1 MKALI
6 LAAGRGRRL
15 QQSEPKPLTSL
26 LGLTLL
32 ERVLFSLKQKGI
44 AEAIIVTGYKG
55 DTIIKK
61 LKDKEKKIGI
71 KLTFIE
77 NPEWE
82 KGNGVSVL
90 KAKRL
95 LEKHN
100 FILLMCDHLF
110 DPEILEKLPQ
120 KAQKCAVCIDRDL
133 SNIFDMDDATKIY
146 MEQGVPKRIGKSLEK
161 YNAIDCGIFYCTPE
175 IFSALEKTTSE
186 GKYQL
191 TDAVQYLVERGRM
204 DAIDITGK
212 FWIDI
217 DTPESLKHA
226 ERQMLRNL
234 TKPTDGIVSKIINR
248 RISKLISSKLV
259 KTGITPNQVS
269 LFAFMLMVISSI
281 LFASGRWTFLVI
293 GGMLVQ
299 ISSIIDGCDGEIA
312 RLKFQMSRYG
322 SFLDST
328 LDRYAD
334 FLVIFGLAYGYWRL
348 HEDFMVWI
356 LGFFALIGVFAF
368 SYINARY
375 EAVFHKE
382 SASLPLRR
390 DLRLLVIAVGAIVN
404 QVLITLLLLSLTN
417 IEVFRRLI
425 SFRRESPAV

>member
-44 AEAIIVTGYKG
+44 AEAVIVIGYQG
-55 DTIIKK
+55 DAVIKR
-61 LKDKEKKIGI
+61 LKEKNIGI
-71 KLTFIE
+71 RLTFIE
-77 NPEWE
+77 NPEWQ
-82 KGNGVSVL
+82 KGNGISVL
-90 KAKRL
+90 KAKHL
-95 LEKHN
+95 LDREN

-120 KAQKCAVCIDRDL
+120 KAQRCAVCIDRNL
-133 SNIFDMDDATKIY
+133 SNIFDMDDATKICI
-146 MEQGVPKRIGKSLEK
+146 EKGVPVRIGKSLEK

-175 IFSALEKTTSE
+175 IFTALEKTTSE

-191 TDAVQYLVERGRM
+191 TDAVQYLVEKGRI
-204 DAIDITGK
+204 DTIDITGK

-226 ERQMLRNL
+226 KHQMLRNL
-234 TKPTDGIVSKIINR
+234 TKPTDGIISRIINR
-248 RISKLISSKLV
+248 RISTLITSKLV
-259 KTGITPNQVS
+259 ETGITPNQVS
-269 LFAFMLMVISSI
+269 VFAFMLMVISSI
-281 LFASGRWTFLVI
+281 LFAFGKWVYLII
-293 GGMLVQ
+293 GGILVQ
-299 ISSIIDGCDGEIA
+299 LSSIIDGCDGEIA
-312 RLKFQMSRYG
+312 RLKFQISRYG

-334 FLVIFGLAYGYWRL
+334 FLVIFGLAYGHWKLY
-348 HEDFMVWI
+348 EDFLVWI

-375 EAVFHKE
+375 EAVFQ
-382 SASLPLRR
+382 STSTGFRR
-390 DLRLLVIAVGAIVN
+390 DLRLLIISVGAITN
-404 QVLITLLLLSLTN
+404 QVLIVLLLLSLTN
-417 IEVFRRLI
+417 LEVFRRI
-425 SFRRESPAV
+425 VSFRRDSPVV